1 MDGSEVMISLQTAT
15 ASSLSILF
23 TFIAIV
29 GGAAS
34 YAFTLNESSEFLDL
48 QQRQIARYVG
58 DLSFLAPDR
67 AALPPHDSEDDYLIE
82 VSYSDGRATKS
93 LDPTIAIPD
102 RKETGFSEF
111 SDGKRDWRVF
121 SMVAPERTVQVAQQM
136 VVRRELA
143 RDAAARATIPF
154 LAAIPLSWLLVAFVT
169 RRIFRDLEKLGKE
182 LSQKA
187 TVEVVPVDLTTMPR
201 EVWPFARSMNGL
213 IDRLGIALR
222 QQQMFLSDAA
232 HELRTPLSALTLQ
245 IGNLS
250 NHEGSDLEERISE
263 LRAGARRVSGLTDKL
278 LKLSRY
284 EGGQPSMPSEVLD
297 LSEIVKDV
305 IFGLLIAAEEKLID
319 FGFAELSDGA
329 LVRINPDDLKTLI
342 ETIVDNAVRYTPSGG
357 SVDISVK
364 GGAETLLIVSDNGP
378 GVAEHELPRLAE
390 RFYRGSGAG
399 EGTGLGLAIVEAICA
414 RYGLALRWMN
424 RLERTGFVVTVSF
437 PTP

>member
-1 MDGSEVMISLQTAT
+1 MISLQTAT

-23 TFIAIV
+23 TVIAIV

-34 YAFTLNESSEFLDL
+34 YAFTMSESSEFLDL

-58 DLSFLAPDR
+58 DLTFTGPDR
-67 AALPPHDSEDDYLIE
+67 AAVPPHDSEDDYLIE
-82 VSYSDGRATKS
+82 VSYSDGRAAKS
-93 LDPTIAIPD
+93 SDKSIVIPD
-102 RKETGFSEF
+102 EMETGFSEF

-121 SMVAPERTVQVAQQM
+121 SMVTPERTVQVAQQM

-154 LAAIPLSWLLVAFVT
+154 LLAIPLSWLLVAFVT
-169 RRIFRDLEKLGKE
+169 RRIFRDLEKLGGA
-182 LSQKA
+182 LSQRA
-187 TVEVVPVDLTTMPR
+187 TAETVPVDLSTIPR
-201 EVWPFARSMNGL
+201 EIWPFARSMNGL
-213 IDRLGIALR
+213 IDRLGLAFR

-250 NHEGSDLEERISE
+250 NQDGSDLAERISE
-263 LRAGARRVSGLTDKL
+263 LRAGARRVSALTDKL

-284 EGGQPSMPSEVLD
+284 EGGQPSAASDVLN
-297 LSEIVKDV
+297 LPEIVKDA
-305 IFGLLIAAEEKLID
+305 ISGLLIAAEEKALD
-319 FGFAELSDGA
+319 LGFTELAEGA
-329 LVRINPDDLKTLI
+329 LVRINADDLKTLI
-342 ETIVDNAVRYTPSGG
+342 ETIVDNAIRYTPSGG

-364 GGAETLLIVSDNGP
+364 GDTETALVVCDSGP

-390 RFYRGSGAG
+390 RFYRGSGVG

-414 RYGLALRWMN
+414 RYGLELRLKN
-424 RLERTGFVVTVSF
+424 RTDSAGFVVTVLF
-437 PTP
+437 PSR